1 MRFLIILKNDNQKE
15 STYFK
20 FYIVK
25 KLGFQGKLNFELFKS
40 LLQYIT
46 IHQSSK
52 LTKLKI
58 DKFYQ

>member
-25 KLGFQGKLNFELFKS
+25 KLGFQGQLNFELFKS

-52 LTKLKI
+52 LTK
-58 DKFYQ
+58 